1 VPTAF
6 FRADSS
12 GLVLALR
19 VSPKSSRD
27 QVLGPMDLPGGQ
39 SLKVA
44 VSAPPDRGRAN
55 DAVCALL
62 ADEFAV
68 AKGAVHVVAGET
80 DRHKKVRV
88 LGNPSLLAQIAQR
101 WAERWRSS

>member
-1 VPTAF
+1 MPTAF

-19 VSPKSSRD
+19 VSPKASRD
-27 QVLGPMDLPGGQ
+27 QVLGPMDLPDGQ
-39 SLKVA
+39 ALKVA
-44 VSAPPDRGRAN
+44 VAATPERGKAN

-68 AKGAVHVVAGET
+68 AKGAVHVVAGAT

-88 LGNPSLLAQIAQR
+88 VGNPSLLARI
-101 WAERWRSS
+101 AERWKNL